1 MSALKW
7 VLVAAIA
14 LVVCGAVTVLIGL
27 VRDPLLSPGRDLSAL
42 SPDQQQHIKNG
53 HTLAVR
59 VQWIG
64 ATVGSIGFLSFLI
77 AGALAATVRRSEFG
91 R

>member
-7 VLVAAIA
+7 VLVIAIA
-14 LVVCGAVTVLIGL
+14 LVVSGDVTILVGL
-27 VRDPLLSPGRDLSAL
+27 VRDPLLSPGRDMSAL
-42 SPDQQQHIKNG
+42 SPDQQHQIESG
-53 HTLAVR
+53 QMSAMR

-64 ATVGSIGFLSFLI
+64 TTVGSIGFLRFLI
-77 AGALAATVRRSEFG
+77 AGALAATVRRSEFV

>member
-14 LVVCGAVTVLIGL
+14 LVVSGAVTVLIGL

-42 SPDQQQHIKNG
+42 SPDQHRQIEDAHAS
-53 HTLAVR
+53 AVR

-77 AGALAATVRRSEFG
+77 AGALAATVRRSEFS